1 MDQNAD
7 QQSSLFDMELD
18 NEARYSFSETARWAK
33 FLGIVAIVGL
43 SLLVLFFLAFGKRIT
58 YTMTSLFP
66 GGLTN
71 LGTAVAVIMIIVI
84 AICTVLLYFL
94 FNASNKIR
102 TGITT
107 NNQEIFNEGL
117 NALKI
122 YFMIYGIISILTTLS
137 SLLQSF

>member
-1 MDQNAD
+1 
-7 QQSSLFDMELD
+7 
-18 NEARYSFSETARWAK
+18 
-33 FLGIVAIVGL
+33 
-43 SLLVLFFLAFGKRIT
+43 
-58 YTMTSLFP
+58 MTSLFP